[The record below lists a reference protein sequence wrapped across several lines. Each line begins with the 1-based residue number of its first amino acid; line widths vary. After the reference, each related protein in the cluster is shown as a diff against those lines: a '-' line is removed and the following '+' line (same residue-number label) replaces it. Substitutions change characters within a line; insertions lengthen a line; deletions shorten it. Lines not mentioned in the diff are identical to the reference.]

1 MEWRVGGQEPEEQIS
16 KWSSHCSLGAPYYHY
31 RGDLTS
37 EHSEGVV
44 ANPYINIQNVNKAS
58 FYPKK
63 VSKKNK

>member
-1 MEWRVGGQEPEEQIS
+1 MRDKDIKSEPWQVNINGIMVICLERRF
-16 KWSSHCSLGAPYYHY
+16 SHGI
-31 RGDLTS
+31 DLTS